1 MKRTL
6 LSFLIILCTAL
17 AVQAQPAPVYTLKS
31 CLEQGLLNNYS
42 LRITRNEQQVSKNN
56 ATLANAGYL
65 PTLDLSTGYKGT
77 LDNTET
83 KLRTTG
89 ETTKENGVFDQ
100 TVDAG
105 INLSWTIFDGFNIT
119 ANYQKL
125 KELERQGETNTRI
138 AIEDLIANIAAEYY
152 NYVQHTIR
160 LKNFRYAVS
169 LSKERLRIVEER
181 YHIGNFSRLDY
192 QQAKVD
198 FNADSAQYMKQ
209 QELLHTSRIQLNELM
224 ASEDVDRPFIVE
236 DSLINVS
243 AKLNFDELWNATLQA
258 NAALLKAEQNNTL
271 ARLDYKKASSRDY
284 PYVKM
289 NGGYGYTLNKYDIS
303 ANSRRS
309 NLGLNFGVTVG
320 FNLFDGNRRRELR
333 NARIAVQNA
342 RLEREQLEQ
351 ALRAD
356 LSNLWQAYQNNLQML
371 KLERQN
377 LVAAKENHEIAMERY
392 MLGNLSGIEMREAQ
406 KSLLD
411 AEERI
416 LSAEYDTKL
425 CEISLLQISGRV
437 ELCLVLFLSLAKII
451 VEITISVLPKIKAK
465 LNFSSKKIT
474 PKNMLIIASK
484 VPRIE
489 AEVEPISSIA
499 LSKRIIENIVEI
511 IDSPKY
517 EYMIS
522 KLNFKIIEFVEAPY
536 IINPSAAPK
545 QTYIVKT
552 V

>member
-1 MKRTL
+1 MKQKGICMKRIIYIVTACAF
-6 LSFLIILCTAL
+6 LSVSTAK
-17 AVQAQPAPVYTLKS
+17 AQQVLTLKE
-31 CLEQGLLNNYS
+31 CLEEGLQNNYS
-42 LRITRNEQQVSKNN
+42 LRIVHNEEQISKNN
-56 ATLANAGYL
+56 ATLGNAGYF
-65 PTLDLSTGYKGT
+65 PTLDFSAGYTGN
-77 LDNTET
+77 LDNIES
-83 KLRTTG
+83 KARATG
-89 ETTKENGVFDQ
+89 EITKNNGVYDQ
-100 TVDAG
+100 TVNVG
-105 INLSWTIFDGFNIT
+105 LNLNWTIFDGFNIST
-119 ANYQKL
+119 TYKQL

-437 ELCLVLFLSLAKII
+437 EQYL
-451 VEITISVLPKIKAK
+451 E
-465 LNFSSKKIT
+465 
-474 PKNMLIIASK
+474 
-484 VPRIE
+484 
-489 AEVEPISSIA
+489 
-499 LSKRIIENIVEI
+499 
-511 IDSPKY
+511 
-517 EYMIS
+517 
-522 KLNFKIIEFVEAPY
+522 
-536 IINPSAAPK
+536 
-545 QTYIVKT
+545 
-552 V
+552 

>member
-1 MKRTL
+1 MKRTV
-6 LSFLIILCTAL
+6 LISIITACTAL
-17 AVQAQPAPVYTLKS
+17 DLYAQPAPTYTLKS
-31 CLEQGLLNNYS
+31 CLEQGLQNNYS
-42 LRITRNEQQVSKNN
+42 LRIVRNEEQVSKNN
-56 ATLANAGYL
+56 ATPGNAGFL
-65 PTLDLSTGYKGT
+65 PTLDLSAGYKGSI
-77 LDNTET
+77 DNTET
-83 KLRTTG
+83 KARATG
-89 ETTKENGVFDQ
+89 ETTKDNGVFDQ
-100 TVDAG
+100 TLDAG
-105 INLSWTIFDGFNIT
+105 INLNWTIFDGFNIT
-119 ANYQKL
+119 ANYQQL
-125 KELERQGETNTRI
+125 KELAHQGETNTRI

-152 NYVQHTIR
+152 NYVQQKIR

-169 LSKERLRIVEER
+169 LSRERLRIVEER

-224 ASEDVDRPFIVE
+224 ANKDVDQPFIIQ
-236 DSLINVS
+236 DSLINVT
-243 AKLNFDELWNATLQA
+243 AALNFEELWNATLEI
-258 NAALLKAEQNNTL
+258 NASLLKAEQNNTL
-271 ARLDYKKASSRDY
+271 ARLDYKKVCSRDY
-284 PYVKM
+284 PYVRM

-320 FNLFDGNRRRELR
+320 FNLFDGNRRRER
-333 NARIAVQNA
+333 KNARIAVQNA

-371 KLERQN
+371 NLERQN

-425 CEISLLQISGRV
+425 CEISLLQISG
-437 ELCLVLFLSLAKII
+437 
-451 VEITISVLPKIKAK
+451 
-465 LNFSSKKIT
+465 
-474 PKNMLIIASK
+474 K
-484 VPRIE
+484 VAR
-489 AEVEPISSIA
+489 
-499 LSKRIIENIVEI
+499 
-511 IDSPKY
+511 
-517 EYMIS
+517 YM
-522 KLNFKIIEFVEAPY
+522 E
-536 IINPSAAPK
+536 
-545 QTYIVKT
+545 
-552 V
+552 

>member
-1 MKRTL
+1 MKRIV
-6 LSFLIILCTAL
+6 LIFIATACTAL
-17 AVQAQPAPVYTLKS
+17 GLYAQPAPTYTLKS

-42 LRITRNEQQVSKNN
+42 LRIVRNEEQVSKNN
-56 ATLANAGYL
+56 ATLGNAGYL
-65 PTLDLSTGYKGT
+65 PTLDLSAGYKGT
-77 LDNTET
+77 IDNTET
-83 KLRTTG
+83 KARATG
-89 ETTKENGVFDQ
+89 ETTKDNGVFDQ
-100 TVDAG
+100 TLDAG
-105 INLSWTIFDGFNIT
+105 INLNWTIFDGFNIT
-119 ANYQKL
+119 ANYQRL

-152 NYVQHTIR
+152 NYVQQKIR

-224 ASEDVDRPFIVE
+224 ANKDVDQPFIIQ
-236 DSLINVS
+236 DSLINVTAS
-243 AKLNFDELWNATLQA
+243 LNFEELWNATLTI
-258 NAALLKAEQNNTL
+258 NASLLRAEQNNTL
-271 ARLDYKKASSRDY
+271 ARLDYKKVCSRDY

-320 FNLFDGNRRRELR
+320 FNLFDGNRRRER
-333 NARIAVQNA
+333 KNARIAVQNA
-342 RLEREQLEQ
+342 RLQLEQ

-371 KLERQN
+371 NLERQN

-425 CEISLLQISGRV
+425 CEISLLQISG
-437 ELCLVLFLSLAKII
+437 
-451 VEITISVLPKIKAK
+451 
-465 LNFSSKKIT
+465 
-474 PKNMLIIASK
+474 K
-484 VPRIE
+484 VAR
-489 AEVEPISSIA
+489 
-499 LSKRIIENIVEI
+499 
-511 IDSPKY
+511 
-517 EYMIS
+517 YM
-522 KLNFKIIEFVEAPY
+522 E
-536 IINPSAAPK
+536 
-545 QTYIVKT
+545 
-552 V
+552 

>member
-6 LSFLIILCTAL
+6 LIFITAISATL
-17 AVQAQPAPVYTLKS
+17 SLQAQHATYTLKS

-42 LRITRNEQQVSKNN
+42 LRITRNEEQVSKNN
-56 ATLANAGYL
+56 ATLGNAGYL
-65 PTLDLSTGYKGT
+65 PTLDLSAGYKGT

-83 KLRTTG
+83 KLRSTG
-89 ETTKENGVFDQ
+89 ETTKDNGIFDQ
-100 TVDAG
+100 TLNAG
-105 INLSWTIFDGFNIT
+105 LNLNWTLFDGFNIT

-138 AIEDLIANIAAEYY
+138 AIEDLIANITAEYY
-152 NYVQHTIR
+152 NYVQQKIR

-224 ASEDVDRPFIVE
+224 ANKNVDESFMIRDSIIFINN
-236 DSLINVS
+236 IM
-243 AKLNFDELWNATLQA
+243 NFEELWNATLQI
-258 NAALLKAEQNNTL
+258 NSSLLKAEQNNTL
-271 ARLDYKKASSRDY
+271 ARLDYKKVCSRDY
-284 PYVKM
+284 PYLKM

-309 NLGLNFGVTVG
+309 NLGLNVGVTVG
-320 FNLFDGNRRRELR
+320 FNLFDGNRRRERR
-333 NARIAVQNA
+333 NASIAIQNA
-342 RLEREQLEQ
+342 RLEREQVEQ
-351 ALRAD
+351 SLRAD

-371 KLERQN
+371 NLERQN

-425 CEISLLQISGRV
+425 CEISLLQISGKV
-437 ELCLVLFLSLAKII
+437 TSY
-451 VEITISVLPKIKAK
+451 
-465 LNFSSKKIT
+465 LN
-474 PKNMLIIASK
+474 
-484 VPRIE
+484 
-489 AEVEPISSIA
+489 
-499 LSKRIIENIVEI
+499 
-511 IDSPKY
+511 
-517 EYMIS
+517 
-522 KLNFKIIEFVEAPY
+522 
-536 IINPSAAPK
+536 
-545 QTYIVKT
+545 
-552 V
+552 

>member
-1 MKRTL
+1 MKRIV
-6 LSFLIILCTAL
+6 LIFIATACTAL
-17 AVQAQPAPVYTLKS
+17 GLYAQPAPTYTLKS

-42 LRITRNEQQVSKNN
+42 LRIVRNEEQVSKNN
-56 ATLANAGYL
+56 ATLGNAGYL
-65 PTLDLSTGYKGT
+65 PTLGLSAGYKGT
-77 LDNTET
+77 KDNTAT
-83 KLRTTG
+83 KARATG
-89 ETTKENGVFDQ
+89 ASTKANGVFDH
-100 TVDAG
+100 TLDAG
-105 INLSWTIFDGFNIT
+105 INLNWTIFDGFNIT
-119 ANYQKL
+119 ANYQRL

-152 NYVQHTIR
+152 NYVQQKIR

-224 ASEDVDRPFIVE
+224 ANKDVDQPFIIQ
-236 DSLINVS
+236 DSLINVTAS
-243 AKLNFDELWNATLQA
+243 LNFEELWNATLTI
-258 NAALLKAEQNNTL
+258 NASLLRAEQNNTL
-271 ARLDYKKASSRDY
+271 ARLDYKKVCSRDY

-320 FNLFDGNRRRELR
+320 FNLFDGNRRHERK

-371 KLERQN
+371 NLERQN

-425 CEISLLQISGRV
+425 CEISLLQISG
-437 ELCLVLFLSLAKII
+437 
-451 VEITISVLPKIKAK
+451 
-465 LNFSSKKIT
+465 
-474 PKNMLIIASK
+474 K
-484 VPRIE
+484 VAR
-489 AEVEPISSIA
+489 
-499 LSKRIIENIVEI
+499 
-511 IDSPKY
+511 
-517 EYMIS
+517 YM
-522 KLNFKIIEFVEAPY
+522 E
-536 IINPSAAPK
+536 
-545 QTYIVKT
+545 
-552 V
+552 

>member
-1 MKRTL
+1 MKHIV
-6 LSFLIILCTAL
+6 LIFIAIVCTAPGL
-17 AVQAQPAPVYTLKS
+17 YAQPAPTYTLKS

-42 LRITRNEQQVSKNN
+42 LRIVRNEEQVSKNN
-56 ATLANAGYL
+56 ATLGNAGYL
-65 PTLDLSTGYKGT
+65 PTLDLSAGYKGT
-77 LDNTET
+77 IDNTET
-83 KLRTTG
+83 KARATG
-89 ETTKENGVFDQ
+89 ETTKDNGVFDQ
-100 TVDAG
+100 TLDAG
-105 INLSWTIFDGFNIT
+105 INLNWTIFDGFNIT
-119 ANYQKL
+119 ANYQRL

-152 NYVQHTIR
+152 NYVQQKIR

-224 ASEDVDRPFIVE
+224 ANKDVDQPFIIQ
-236 DSLINVS
+236 DSLINVTAS
-243 AKLNFDELWNATLQA
+243 LNFEELWNATLTI
-258 NAALLKAEQNNTL
+258 NASLLRAEQNNTL
-271 ARLDYKKASSRDY
+271 ARLDYKKVCSRDY

-320 FNLFDGNRRRELR
+320 FSLFDGNRRREHK

-371 KLERQN
+371 NLERQN

-425 CEISLLQISGRV
+425 CEISLLQISG
-437 ELCLVLFLSLAKII
+437 
-451 VEITISVLPKIKAK
+451 
-465 LNFSSKKIT
+465 
-474 PKNMLIIASK
+474 K
-484 VPRIE
+484 VAR
-489 AEVEPISSIA
+489 
-499 LSKRIIENIVEI
+499 
-511 IDSPKY
+511 
-517 EYMIS
+517 YM
-522 KLNFKIIEFVEAPY
+522 E
-536 IINPSAAPK
+536 
-545 QTYIVKT
+545 
-552 V
+552 